1 MTLQTLEYFIAVAQY
16 RNFTRAAEACLVTQ
30 PALSRAIRGLEEELG
45 CPLLIRSGRTVEL
58 TPEGEVCLAEAR
70 RVLQQC
76 EELKLRVREA
86 DWENKKPLRLG
97 YIIASG
103 LNTFLHCLE
112 EKCPDGP
119 PFLLETVYGDTG
131 DIKKQLLSGE
141 LDAVVLPLPCMADLA
156 GVEWKEIMRSGFY
169 AIVHKNNAL
178 YKRKS
183 LKMAEL
189 KDQNFIMWAKKD
201 MPFIYAE
208 EVHACQKAG
217 FTPRIVGEAAKM
229 GDMLA
234 QVALYNGVGLTN
246 RSTALTYSGED
257 HFIPVTDSPECLGLV
272 CAWRKEDPSRQ
283 LELLKDLLGHT
294 EKS

>member
-16 RNFTRAAEACLVTQ
+16 KNFTKAAQACLVTQ

-45 CPLLIRSGRTVEL
+45 CPLFLRSGRTAEL
-58 TPEGEVCLAEAR
+58 TPEGEVCLTEAK
-70 RVLQQC
+70 RVLRQC
-76 EELKLRVREA
+76 EELKSRVQEAERE
-86 DWENKKPLRLG
+86 NRKPLRVG

-103 LNTFLHCLE
+103 LNTFLRYLE
-112 EKCPDGP
+112 EKCPNGV
-119 PFLLETVYGDTG
+119 PFLLETEYGDTG
-131 DIKKQLLSGE
+131 EIKKKLLSGE
-141 LDAVVLPLPCMADLA
+141 LDAAVLPLPCVTDLA
-156 GVEWKEIMRSGFY
+156 GVEWGEIMRSGFY

-178 YKRKS
+178 YQRKS

-201 MPFIYAE
+201 MPFVYAE
-208 EVHACQKAG
+208 EIYACQKAG

-229 GDMLA
+229 GDMMA

-257 HFIPVTDSPECLGLV
+257 HFIPVTDSPERLGLV
-272 CAWRKEDPSRQ
+272 CVWRKEDSSRQ
-283 LELLKDLLGHT
+283 LESLKELLGHT
-294 EKS
+294 EKP